1 MQRQKLRSNPKKKF
15 GHRNGRSSCA
25 HSIGKFFL
33 GYIVLFSFETS
44 ATGSPGNYLY
54 ILYCLDWIFL
64 YRYVLTSSSPALNP
78 CDFIPWI
85 TAQSLGTSVDPLS
98 QIWPNNNHIKRQFT
112 YVVLWCIHTQMLHET
127 GIFTKPFPLECSH
140 FSPHVSKQSIHEAF
154 GIYDIWPNTP
164 YTEIAYD
171 MMWRNTLVLWY
182 DWVVVSNIYI
192 YRYIYIYCL
201 CSPLFGRFPIW
212 LDMTVTLWSYLLFIW
227 CPSPKHGAPP
237 IRVRCWVLWK
247 MLASGHSLWRCS
259 KYPWFRVRWGDIWVK
274 YRFHYLLSLQIAVD
288 I

>member
-112 YVVLWCIHTQMLHET
+112 YVVLWCIHAQMLHET

-192 YRYIYIYCL
+192 YRYIYILFMFTSIWKISNLTRYDCHPMEL
-201 CSPLFGRFPIW
+201 FVVYLVPLPKTWSSSDSCEVLSTLENAGQWPLSVEVLQVSVVQGEVGR
-212 LDMTVTLWSYLLFIW
+212 YL
-227 CPSPKHGAPP
+227 GE
-237 IRVRCWVLWK
+237 V
-247 MLASGHSLWRCS
+247 
-259 KYPWFRVRWGDIWVK
+259 
-274 YRFHYLLSLQIAVD
+274 
-288 I
+288 